1 MKGIVSRKFNILS
14 VMAVVTLLLVLF
26 GVRLMSKVTDFAYYE
41 RLHVVAVTNLN
52 SELTR
57 EAVDRKFLLKHLEI
71 AIEQPVSVS
80 GAIFKVE
87 KLLFRLLGQGYLLD
101 IATKDVVDITNIEQ
115 YLNRSSSYYLTAAE
129 LGEMAKLMEPLRDN
143 SERFGTGL
151 RSAAAFVKIV
161 VTIMVT
167 VSLGVLIW
175 IALNIRSAVLPPL
188 LKIGA
193 SLKNISTGDLTT
205 RVDDS
210 GVGEIHD
217 MQRSVIHMTKGLR
230 HLVRGISSVESELTG
245 AITASVDSGKK
256 MQSGVLTQ
264 KEEAGNLV
272 DSIRE
277 IDSKTADVAYA
288 SSTAEAS
295 ANEGVASGR
304 SAEVVMKDAGQ
315 SINALACDVQQSVDA
330 IHMIAKD
337 SENIVEV
344 VNMIQGITE
353 QTNLLALNAAIEA
366 ARAGEHGRGFAV
378 VADEVRTLAQ
388 RTQTSTQDIQG
399 IIEMLQKNTELA
411 VSVMAKSHE
420 RVEDSVTKAGQ
431 VGVEISKIVASI
443 DSVEDLNKKISQAAQ
458 DQVLAISGI
467 KSNSERIT
475 HVAHE
480 SEAGSQQISE
490 SQEAIRILSQKLEG
504 MVNEF
509 KLQ

>member
-41 RLHVVAVTNLN
+41 RLHVVAVTNLD

-57 EAVDRKFLLKHLEI
+57 QAVDRKFLLKHLNI
-71 AIEQPVSVS
+71 ALEQPISV
-80 GAIFKVE
+80 GEAIFEVE

-101 IATKDVVDITNIEQ
+101 IATKDIVDITNIEQ
-115 YLNRSSSYYLTAAE
+115 YLNRSSTSYLRSSE

-151 RSAAAFVKIV
+151 RSAAAFVKTV

-175 IALNIRSAVLPPL
+175 IALNIRSVVLPPL
-188 LKIGA
+188 LKIA
-193 SLKNISTGDLTT
+193 TSLKKISTGDLTT
-205 RVDDS
+205 QVDDT
-210 GVGEIHD
+210 GVGEIND
-217 MQRSVIHMTKGLR
+217 IQRSVIEMTKGLR
-230 HLVRGISSVESELTG
+230 HLVRGISSVENELTG
-245 AITASVDSGKK
+245 AITASVDSGKR
-256 MQSGVLTQ
+256 MQSGVFTQ
-264 KEEAGNLV
+264 KEEASNLV
-272 DSIRE
+272 SSISK
-277 IDSKTADVAYA
+277 IDSKTEEVASA
-288 SSTAEAS
+288 SSEAAAS
-295 ANEGVASGR
+295 ANAGVTSGQC
-304 SAEVVMKDAGQ
+304 AEAVVKEAGN
-315 SINALACDVQQSVDA
+315 SINALANEVQQSVSA
-330 IHMIAKD
+330 IHMIEKD

-399 IIEMLQKNTELA
+399 IIEKLQKNTELA

-420 RVEDSVTKAGQ
+420 QVDDSVAKTGQ
-431 VGVEISKIVASI
+431 VGVEILKMIE
-443 DSVEDLNKKISQAAQ
+443 SVGRVEALNQRISQATIE
-458 DQVLAISGI
+458 QVSAIGGI

-475 HVAHE
+475 NVAHE

-490 SQEAIRILSQKLEG
+490 SQETIRILSQKLEG
-504 MVNEF
+504 MVSEF